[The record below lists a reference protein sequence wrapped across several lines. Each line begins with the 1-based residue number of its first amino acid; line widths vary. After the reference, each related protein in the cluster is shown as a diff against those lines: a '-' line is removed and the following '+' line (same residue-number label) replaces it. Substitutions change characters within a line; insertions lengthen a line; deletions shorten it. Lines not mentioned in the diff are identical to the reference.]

1 MNGMVI
7 SAAPVKS
14 LGAVTV
20 ETKPG
25 MTEKE
30 KSDIEEELERIKLR
44 LQKTEQELDEEKK
57 LTRSQ
62 VCRTTK
68 TFHTCMYGVM
78 VSCHEYL
85 LTSKWQATDHVRP
98 YMASKKTAL

>member
-14 LGAVTV
+14 MGAVTV

-30 KSDIEEELERIKLR
+30 KNDLEEELEMIKLR
-44 LQKTEQELDEEKK
+44 LQKTERELDEEKK

-62 VCRTTK
+62 VCHMITILCACTLSLI
-68 TFHTCMYGVM
+68 
-78 VSCHEYL
+78 VSC
-85 LTSKWQATDHVRP
+85 R
-98 YMASKKTAL
+98 

>member
-14 LGAVTV
+14 VGALTV

-30 KSDIEEELERIKLR
+30 KSNLEEELEMIKLR

-62 VCRTTK
+62 VCRITAI
-68 TFHTCMYGVM
+68 FCMHFVM
-78 VSCHEYL
+78 LSYL
-85 LTSKWQATDHVRP
+85 KHLLVQEK
-98 YMASKKTAL
+98 